1 MPQEISLKRGKQ
13 ENNSLALFTDI
24 SQESPVIR
32 NAVAQSMT
40 SSSLLF
46 YNPPFFFVFVDR
58 PPLHSPKLL
67 FPHLSS
73 AACCHASQ
81 VEVACQQERGETTE
95 NDFTHDITALL
106 CQVFPWNS
114 SPLSPPFFFSFIRM
128 SLPANDEINCSGM
141 LPCFSP
147 LLQRCY

>member
-46 YNPPFFFVFVDR
+46 FNPPSSFSTFFVGRSHTVTTFFFFT
-58 PPLHSPKLL
+58 SLL
-67 FPHLSS
+67 RCLLP
-73 AACCHASQ
+73 CIQ
-81 VEVACQQERGETTE
+81 VEVACQQEQGET
-95 NDFTHDITALL
+95 L
-106 CQVFPWNS
+106 
-114 SPLSPPFFFSFIRM
+114 RM
-128 SLPANDEINCSGM
+128 TPHM
-141 LPCFSP
+141 T
-147 LLQRCY
+147 